1 MILVLYIV
9 FPVLYALVKR
19 YPKPTLIA
27 AILYYLVM
35 VQLLGNTGRVD
46 KDILLNIVVFLA
58 GIYLY
63 RYVKSVSLRTG
74 VAAAVVLCLVVFVPL
89 PERVTWYLVC
99 SRGAFCGYLIFMAA
113 GNALDRIKNLPCVI
127 LKKLVGVLSKYS
139 YEIFCC
145 TMF

>member
-46 KDILLNIVVFLA
+46 KDILLNIVVFIA

-63 RYVKSVSLRTG
+63 RYVKNVSLRTG
-74 VAAAVVLCLVVFVPL
+74 VAAAGVLCHFQSV
-89 PERVTWYLVC
+89 
-99 SRGAFCGYLIFMAA
+99 
-113 GNALDRIKNLPCVI
+113 
-127 LKKLVGVLSKYS
+127 
-139 YEIFCC
+139 
-145 TMF
+145 